1 MVSTVRIGMVGAGA
15 VAARHVRTLLA
26 MDGVELAAV
35 ADPALERAKELAAE
49 AGAAAYPNH
58 MELLA
63 AERLDAVYICV
74 PPFAHGAPEL
84 AVIDAGLPMF
94 VEKPVAI
101 DQKTAAEIAARL
113 AGRPLV
119 TCTGYHW
126 RWLDIFDRAAEL
138 LADRPARLVQ
148 CSWLDKVPPP
158 PWWLRRDGSGGQT
171 IEQTTHVLDTAR
183 GLAGE
188 VTEVHAFGARAAE
201 TGAPAGSNGARGG
214 WNGARGGWNGARGGW
229 NGARGGSNGARAAS
243 NPPTPRP
250 VGPRTERVA
259 DGGAEGARVSTA
271 PPGFTGPPGSTAPG
285 VATASVPGAAAT
297 PEASLPAA
305 DIHDVTVASLRFA
318 SGAVGTVAST
328 CLLPRLQRAGVQV
341 VADGLSL
348 ELSETELVVEVDGR
362 RSVWEAG
369 GNARP
374 RPDRDFVAAVRGGPD
389 RIRVPWPEAYR
400 THLLACAITRS
411 AEEGR
416 PLPVSEPWDGNG

>member
-1 MVSTVRIGMVGAGA
+1 MVATVRVGMVGAGA

-49 AGAAAYPNH
+49 AGASAYPNH

-74 PPFAHGAPEL
+74 PPFAHGVPEL

-101 DQKTAAEIAARL
+101 DRETAAEIAARL
-113 AGRPLV
+113 AGGGPLV

-158 PWWLRRDGSGGQT
+158 SWWLRRDGSGGQT

-201 TGAPAGSNGARGG
+201 TGAQAAETGAPAGSNGARAG
-214 WNGARGGWNGARGGW
+214 WKV
-229 NGARGGSNGARAAS
+229 ARAAS
-243 NPPTPRP
+243 DPPPPRP
-250 VGPRTERVA
+250 VGPRTGRVA

-271 PPGFTGPPGSTAPG
+271 PPGSTAPG
-285 VATASVPGAAAT
+285 VATASVPGGPATRLPGAPAT
-297 PEASLPAA
+297 PEASLAAA
-305 DIHDVTVASLRFA
+305 DIHDVSVASLRFA
-318 SGAVGTVAST
+318 SGALGTVAST
-328 CLLPRLQRAGVQV
+328 CLLSRLQRAGVQV

-362 RSVWEAG
+362 RSVWQAG
-369 GNARP
+369 GDARR

-389 RIRVPWPEAYR
+389 QIRVPWPEAYR

-416 PLPVSEPWDGNG
+416 PLPVPEPGDGDG

>member
-1 MVSTVRIGMVGAGA
+1 MQSKVRIGMVGAGA
-15 VAARHVRTLLA
+15 VAARHVRALLA
-26 MDGVELAAV
+26 MDGVEVAAV

-58 MELLA
+58 MELLE

-101 DQKTAAEIAARL
+101 DQQTAAAIAGRL
-113 AGRPLV
+113 AGRSLI

-126 RWLDIFDRAAEL
+126 RWLDIFDRAAGI

-183 GLAGE
+183 GLAGD
-188 VTEVHAFGARAAE
+188 VVEVHAFGARAA
-201 TGAPAGSNGARGG
+201 AGGEQ
-214 WNGARGGWNGARGGW
+214 
-229 NGARGGSNGARAAS
+229 AA
-243 NPPTPRP
+243 
-250 VGPRTERVA
+250 E
-259 DGGAEGARVSTA
+259 E
-271 PPGFTGPPGSTAPG
+271 
-285 VATASVPGAAAT
+285 AA
-297 PEASLPAA
+297 LPAA
-305 DIHDVTVASLRFA
+305 DIHDVSVATLRFA

-328 CLLPRLQRAGVQV
+328 CLLPRLHRAGVHV
-341 VADGLSL
+341 VGDGFSL
-348 ELSETELVVEVDGR
+348 ELTETQLLVEADGR
-362 RSVWEAG
+362 RQAWTADAD
-369 GNARP
+369 ARP
-374 RPDRDFVAAVRGGPD
+374 RPDRDFVAAVRGGED

-411 AEEGR
+411 ADEDR
-416 PLPVSEPWDGNG
+416 PLLVEGTGEPRRGSPVDREPSGG

>member
-1 MVSTVRIGMVGAGA
+1 MTTRVRIGMVGAGA
-15 VAARHVRTLLA
+15 VAARHVRTLLG
-26 MDGVELAAV
+26 MDGAELAGV

-49 AGAAAYPNH
+49 AGAPAYPNH

-101 DQKTAAEIAARL
+101 DQETAAGIAARL

-183 GLAGE
+183 GLAGD
-188 VTEVHAFGARAAE
+188 VVEVHAFGARAA
-201 TGAPAGSNGARGG
+201 GH
-214 WNGARGGWNGARGGW
+214 
-229 NGARGGSNGARAAS
+229 
-243 NPPTPRP
+243 PPT
-250 VGPRTERVA
+250 TE
-259 DGGAEGARVSTA
+259 
-271 PPGFTGPPGSTAPG
+271 
-285 VATASVPGAAAT
+285 AA
-297 PEASLPAA
+297 LPAA
-305 DIHDVTVASLRFA
+305 DVHDVSVASLRFA

-328 CLLPRLQRAGVQV
+328 CLLPRLHQAGVQV
-341 VADGLSL
+341 IAEGLSL

-362 RSVWEAG
+362 RSAWEADAD
-369 GNARP
+369 ARP
-374 RPDRDFVAAVRGGPD
+374 RPDRDFLAAVRGGPD

-416 PLPVSEPWDGNG
+416 PLRVGDDHG

>member
-1 MVSTVRIGMVGAGA
+1 MLEKVRIGMVGAGA

-26 MDGVELAAV
+26 MDGVEVAAV
-35 ADPALERAKELAAE
+35 ADPALDRARELADQ

-58 MELLA
+58 MELLDG
-63 AERLDAVYICV
+63 ERLDAVYICV

-84 AVIDAGLPMF
+84 AVIDAGLPFF

-101 DQKTAAEIAARL
+101 DQQTAAGIAARL
-113 AGRPLV
+113 AERPLI

-148 CSWLDKVPPP
+148 CFWLDKVPPP
-158 PWWLRRDGSGGQT
+158 LWWLRRDGSGGQV

-188 VTEVHAFGARAAE
+188 VAEVHAFGARSAQAAGVV
-201 TGAPAGSNGARGG
+201 GATEALGAAG
-214 WNGARGGWNGARGGW
+214 
-229 NGARGGSNGARAAS
+229 AAAPTQAAVD
-243 NPPTPRP
+243 PPTTGS
-250 VGPRTERVA
+250 VGPRTGRVA
-259 DGGAEGARVSTA
+259 EGGKNGSRLSTTPAEA
-271 PPGFTGPPGSTAPG
+271 
-285 VATASVPGAAAT
+285 VPTQAA
-297 PEASLPAA
+297 LPAA
-305 DIHDVTVASLRFA
+305 DIHDVSVASLRFA

-328 CLLPRLQRAGVQV
+328 CLLPRLHRAGVQV

-348 ELSETELVVEVDGR
+348 ELSETELVVEADGE
-362 RSVWEAG
+362 RSAWRA
-369 GNARP
+369 AADPRP
-374 RPDRDFVAAVRGGPD
+374 RPDADFVAAVRGGPD

-416 PLPVSEPWDGNG
+416 ALPVTNGDGHG

>member
-158 PWWLRRDGSGGQT
+158 SWWLRRDGSGGQT

-188 VTEVHAFGARAAE
+188 VTEVQAFGARAAE
-201 TGAPAGSNGARGG
+201 TGARA
-214 WNGARGGWNGARGGW
+214 
-229 NGARGGSNGARAAS
+229 GSNGARAAS
-243 NPPTPRP
+243 NPPPPRP
-250 VGPRTERVA
+250 VGPRIGRVA

-271 PPGFTGPPGSTAPG
+271 PSGATAPG
-285 VATASVPGAAAT
+285 VATASVPGGPATRVPGAPAT
-297 PEASLPAA
+297 PEASLAAA

-318 SGAVGTVAST
+318 SGALGTVAST
-328 CLLPRLQRAGVQV
+328 CLLSRLQRAGVQV

-369 GNARP
+369 GNARR

-416 PLPVSEPWDGNG
+416 PLPVPEPGAGDG